1 MYASCHIAYHV
12 LHKSKINFLLF
23 VSCIH
28 SGNILFGRLV
38 RFVLSKKKKKK
49 TNKQFVSLSNL
60 FLIAM
65 TLELVAATKFQQS
78 HEQCLTAFVKS
89 FLMMA

>member
-1 MYASCHIAYHV
+1 MLLVTLPIMFYTNLKLIFFYLCLVYILVIFCSV
-12 LHKSKINFLLF
+12 DLF
-23 VSCIH
+23 VLCY
-28 SGNILFGRLV
+28 L
-38 RFVLSKKKKKK
+38 KKKKKQ